1 METGILIL
9 AAGSSSRMGQSKQL
23 LKINDR
29 YLLEKIAS
37 EALKVSNLVFVVLGS
52 QMEEHLMVIGQLPV
66 QIVENKLWKK
76 GMGSSLKA
84 GFATM
89 LSHAPLL
96 ERAMILVCDKP
107 LLNAAHMEK
116 MIQTSDATGK
126 PIVASSFAGTSG
138 VPVLFKRPVFEKLL
152 LLNDE
157 EGAKSLLRELADS
170 VATVAFPGGEIDLDT
185 PGDYSTFT
193 K

>member
-1 METGILIL
+1 
-9 AAGSSSRMGQSKQL
+9 MGQSKQL

-37 EALKVSNLVFVVLGS
+37 EALKVSSVVFVVLGS
-52 QMEEHLMVIGQLPV
+52 QMEEHQEIVSHLPV

-76 GMGSSLKA
+76 GMGSSLKS
-84 GFATM
+84 GLKSM

-96 ERAMILVCDKP
+96 ERVLILVCDQP
-107 LLNAAHMEK
+107 LLTAAHIKK
-116 MIQTSDATGK
+116 MIQTSDSTGK
-126 PIVASSFAGTSG
+126 PIVASSFAATTG
-138 VPVLFKRPVFEKLL
+138 VPVLFKRPVFERLL

-157 EGAKSLLRELADS
+157 EGAKSLLREHVNN
-170 VATVAFPGGEIDLDT
+170 VATVPFPGGEIDLDT
-185 PGDYSTFT
+185 PEDYASFT